1 MTARMTSLP
10 QGVSREGVEYACIH
24 RPEIVKA
31 VKHIVMDG
39 IKEIHSNGDAKLW
52 GMSLLNILRLSMATK
67 TTEAEKERRI
77 LDWEASI
84 GGEYKFFLTP

>member
-1 MTARMTSLP
+1 MTARMMSLP

-31 VKHIVMDG
+31 VKHLVMDG
-39 IKEIHSNGDAKLW
+39 IKEIHLNGDAKLW
-52 GMSLLNILRLSMATK
+52 GMSLLNILRLSMAAK
-67 TTEAEKERRI
+67 TMDAEKECRI

-84 GGEYKFFLTP
+84 GGDYKFF